1 MVFYFALTTIILTVI
16 LTLHNFR
23 FNKNCIYLA
32 GYLLPISLFVIANY
46 YFFES
51 DSVTGVSILF
61 GHAAP
66 FYHLSA
72 PMLYFYTK
80 GTIDDT
86 WKFSYSDY
94 WHFIPFILGIINISP
109 YYFVDFSQKIVY
121 AEKLIAD
128 PNFHRTL
135 DITLLYP
142 SYLQSLARP
151 FLILIYSIASL
162 RYLIQQKAY
171 FLSTKPLEIKKTTYR
186 WLTFL
191 TINAILISIMYLI
204 VTYNY
209 FSYNLETRDQI
220 VNNVY
225 SIIAKI
231 LIFMVP
237 AILLFYPQ
245 LIYGNSVTIK
255 SNIGLGKKSIKQNK
269 NSQNKYNSQL
279 AKRLMSIINDENLYL
294 SPDFSLDTLA
304 QRLEVP
310 KHRLYPCFNTV
321 LKKKFSELRTELRIN
336 YVKNLLL
343 SEEFNAVSMEGIWT
357 KAGFASK
364 TNFFT
369 TFKEETGFT
378 PLEFIKLKKDKK

>member
-1 MVFYFALTTIILTVI
+1 MVFYFALTTIILTMV

-51 DSVTGVSILF
+51 DSVIGVSILF

-80 GTIDDT
+80 GTIDDK
-86 WKFSYSDY
+86 WRFGYSDY
-94 WHFIPFILGIINISP
+94 WHFIPFLLGAINISP
-109 YYFVDFSQKIVY
+109 YFFVDFSQKIVY
-121 AEKLIAD
+121 AEKMIAD
-128 PNFHRTL
+128 PNFHRSI

-142 SYLQSLARP
+142 NYIQALGRP
-151 FLILIYSIASL
+151 FLILIYSIGSL

-171 FLSTKPLEIKKTTYR
+171 FLSNKPLEIKKTTYR
-186 WLTFL
+186 WLAFL
-191 TINAILISIMYLI
+191 AVNAILISIMYLI

-209 FSYNLETRDQI
+209 FSHNLETRDQI
-220 VNNVY
+220 VNNVF

-231 LIFMVP
+231 LIFIVP

-245 LIYGNSVTIK
+245 VIYGNSVTIK
-255 SNIGLGKKSIKQNK
+255 INTGLGKKSIKQNK
-269 NSQNKYNSQL
+269 NSQDKYNSQL

-304 QRLEVP
+304 QRLDVP
-310 KHRLYPCFNTV
+310 KHRLYPCFNTI
-321 LKKKFSELRTELRIN
+321 LKKKFSALRTELRIKH
-336 YVKNLLL
+336 VKNLLL
-343 SEEFNAVSMEGIWT
+343 SAEFNALSMEGIWT
-357 KAGFASK
+357 KAGFSSK

-378 PLEFIKLKKDKK
+378 TLEFIKLKKDKK

>member
-23 FNKNCIYLA
+23 SNKNCIYLA
-32 GYLLPISLFVIANY
+32 GYLLSFSLFVIANY

-51 DSVTGVSILF
+51 NSVTGVSILF
-61 GHAAP
+61 CHTAP
-66 FYHLSA
+66 LYHLSG

-86 WKFSYSDY
+86 WKFSNLDY
-94 WHFIPFILGIINISP
+94 WHFIPFLLGIINISP

-128 PNFHRTL
+128 PNFHRSI

-142 SYLQSLARP
+142 NYIQSLARP
-151 FLILIYSIASL
+151 FLILIYSIGSL

-171 FLSTKPLEIKKTTYR
+171 FLIFKPLGIRRTTYR
-186 WLTFL
+186 WLAFL
-191 TINAILISIMYLI
+191 IVNAILISIMYLI

-209 FSYNLETRDQI
+209 FSNNIETRDQI

-225 SIIAKI
+225 YIIAKI
-231 LIFMVP
+231 LIFIVP
-237 AILLFYPQ
+237 AIMLFYPQ
-245 LIYGNSVTIK
+245 VIYGISVPIK
-255 SNIGLGKKSIKQNK
+255 IYFGVGKKSKFNKQ
-269 NSQNKYNSQL
+269 L
-279 AKRLMSIINDENLYL
+279 TKRMLSLIDDEKLYL
-294 SPDFSLDTLA
+294 SPDFTLESLAEKLDL
-304 QRLEVP
+304 P
-310 KHRLYPCFNTV
+310 KHRLYPCFNAI

-357 KAGFASK
+357 KAGFSSK

-378 PLEFIKLKKDKK
+378 PLEFIKQKKDEK

>member
-1 MVFYFALTTIILTVI
+1 MVFYFALTTIILTVV

-51 DSVTGVSILF
+51 DSVKGIAILF
-61 GHAAP
+61 GHVAP
-66 FYHLSA
+66 LYHLSA

-80 GTIDDT
+80 GTIDDK
-86 WKFSYSDY
+86 WEFGYSDY
-94 WHFIPFILGIINISP
+94 WHFIPFLLGTINISP
-109 YYFVDFSQKIVY
+109 YYFVDFSQKIFY
-121 AEKLIAD
+121 AEKMIAD
-128 PNFHRTL
+128 PNFHRSI

-142 SYLQSLARP
+142 NYIQALGRP
-151 FLILIYSIASL
+151 FLILIYSIGSL

-171 FLSTKPLEIKKTTYR
+171 FLSNKPHEIKKTTYR
-186 WLTFL
+186 WLAFL
-191 TINAILISIMYLI
+191 TVNAILISIIYLI

-209 FSYNLETRDQI
+209 FSYNLLTRDQI
-220 VNNVY
+220 ANNDF
-225 SIIAKI
+225 SIISKI
-231 LIFMVP
+231 LIFSIP

-245 LIYGNSVTIK
+245 LIYGNSVTIT

-269 NSQNKYNSQL
+269 NSQDKYNSQL
-279 AKRLMSIINDENLYL
+279 AKRLMSIINNENLYL

-304 QRLEVP
+304 QRLDVP

-378 PLEFIKLKKDKK
+378 PLEFIKLKKYKK

>member
-1 MVFYFALTTIILTVI
+1 M
-16 LTLHNFR
+16 
-23 FNKNCIYLA
+23 
-32 GYLLPISLFVIANY
+32 ANY

-51 DSVTGVSILF
+51 DSVIGVSILF
-61 GHAAP
+61 GNAAP
-66 FYHLSA
+66 LYHLSA

-86 WKFSYSDY
+86 WKFGYSDY
-94 WHFIPFILGIINISP
+94 WHFIPFLLGIINISP

-128 PNFHRTL
+128 PNFHRSI

-142 SYLQSLARP
+142 SYIQSLARP
-151 FLILIYSIASL
+151 FLILIYSIGSL

-171 FLSTKPLEIKKTTYR
+171 FLSVKPLEIRKTTYR
-186 WLTFL
+186 WLAFL
-191 TINAILISIMYLI
+191 IVNAILISIMYLI
-204 VTYNY
+204 VTHNY
-209 FSYNLETRDQI
+209 FSNNLETRDQI

-231 LIFMVP
+231 LIFMIP
-237 AILLFYPQ
+237 AIILFYPQ
-245 LIYGNSVTIK
+245 VIYGISVPIK
-255 SNIGLGKKSIKQNK
+255 INIGVCKKSIFNV
-269 NSQNKYNSQL
+269 QL
-279 AKRLMSIINDENLYL
+279 TKRMMSLIDDEKLYL
-294 SPDFSLDTLA
+294 RPDFTLESLAEKLDL
-304 QRLEVP
+304 P
-310 KHRLYPCFNTV
+310 KHRLYPCFNAI
-321 LKKKFSELRTELRIN
+321 LKKKFSELRTEMRIN

-357 KAGFASK
+357 KAGFSSK

-378 PLEFIKLKKDKK
+378 PLEFIKLKKDKKL